1 MKLII
6 KVLSGVTFS
15 VVLTVSQAEQV
26 EQDVQCVGMAKQ
38 FFLEKMPNNIGA
50 NATPRKDRPDL
61 IRGLMMRIKVQHP
74 DSDMLS
80 CMNDGLIAA
89 RASRN
94 IVVPDKMHG
103 GVRSND

>member
-1 MKLII
+1 MLNKNTLLGSAMML
-6 KVLSGVTFS
+6 LSFS
-15 VVLTVSQAEQV
+15 TVVSAEDSSAACI
-26 EQDVQCVGMAKQ
+26 ETSKQ
-38 FFLEKMPNNIGA
+38 FFLEKMPNNIGP

-74 DSDMLS
+74 DSDMLA